1 MFACI
6 TDWILVD
13 PPMTGVYFT
22 PPEVVEF
29 VNDLTRA

>member
-13 PPMTGVYFT
+13 PPMTGVYFEPT
-22 PPEVVEF
+22 EVVEF
-29 VNDLTRA
+29 VTI